1 MRVTLTRRLSTPAIL
16 FTAAATALGAGLT
29 SELVAQQQ
37 TARLAPLQQRAG
49 GDGGEIDPPA
59 QVAVS
64 PARFEIEIGSRPVV
78 EALRLIN
85 FSEEDLDIRVTVV
98 PWDLDEFNRVRV
110 LDPDEQSL
118 DQWLILNPR
127 NFTVPGKTSQT
138 VRFAI
143 RPRARPEDGEHRAM
157 IYLEEIPRDLPE
169 GKVKIAF
176 KLGVAV
182 YAYAGAVVRQG
193 ELNKVSVAADR
204 EYYAAAFDISSGGN
218 AHVRLAGEY
227 AVWPVDNFPGVMA
240 MPILGDDPETTPFG
254 ILGHGSL
261 PTTPVLGG
269 TRRELLVA
277 RPHSLP
283 AGRYVLGFQGE
294 LDGQP
299 FRNATEFSVP
309 PAANVAVAADQQQQ
323 QQDDP

>member
-1 MRVTLTRRLSTPAIL
+1 MSVTPARRY
-16 FTAAATALGAGLT
+16 TAPAFFLSVAIALASGHAADL
-29 SELVAQQQ
+29 EAQQ
-37 TARLAPLQQRAG
+37 ARKLPPLQQSAG
-49 GDGGEIDPPA
+49 GDPDAEPPA

-64 PARFEIEIGSRPVV
+64 PGRFEIELGSRPVV

-85 FSEEDLDIRVTVV
+85 FSDADLDIRVSVV
-98 PWDLDEFNRVRV
+98 PWDLDEFNRVRI

-127 NFTVPGKTSQT
+127 EFTVPGKTTQT

-143 RPRARPEDGEHRAM
+143 RPRTRPEDGEHRAM
-157 IYLEEIPRDLPE
+157 IYLEEVPRDLPE

-176 KLGVAV
+176 KVGVAV

-204 EYYAAAFDISSGGN
+204 QYYAAAFDISSGGN

-227 AVWPVDNFPGVMA
+227 AVWPVDTFPGVTA
-240 MPILGDDPETTPFG
+240 MPILGSDPEIMPAG
-254 ILGHGSL
+254 VLGHGSL

-269 TRRELLVA
+269 TRRELLLA
-277 RPHSLP
+277 QPHSLP

-294 LDGQP
+294 LDGQA

-309 PAANVAVAADQQQQ
+309 PAAEVAVAADQQQQ
-323 QQDDP
+323 QQPDDS